1 MDDCVSIN
9 FSTNGKFDLNSLDHT
24 QRPDYLIEATDT
36 TCSSIE
42 VVNLTFFASI
52 NCELLFL
59 KLIKT
64 QKFYKTYNALKKVSA
79 SITNIIR
86 STQITFEF
94 VDNALLIYKRGFGLC
109 YFDVFGNFLACKHWT
124 QIAVYFL
131 SKIGQLSC
139 FVQRRL
145 IFDP

>member
-24 QRPDYLIEATDT
+24 QRNDYLIEATDT

-86 STQITFEF
+86 ITQITFEC
-94 VDNALLIYKRGFGLC
+94 DLYKFNTNSNHG
-109 YFDVFGNFLACKHWT
+109 KSM
-124 QIAVYFL
+124 QI
-131 SKIGQLSC
+131 QM
-139 FVQRRL
+139 
-145 IFDP
+145 